1 MNPHGTE
8 FRPPLVLS
16 PGCTFER
23 PGELLE
29 DTEHLPWLAQGEPK
43 LNMEKVRMEQPVR
56 MALKCPTPKVPL
68 GSGIQYAQEG
78 KTCRESEEE
87 AVGEGKGQLWPEKRG
102 DSR

>member
-43 LNMEKVRMEQPVR
+43 LKMEKGPDGAASEDG
-56 MALKCPTPKVPL
+56 TKVP
-68 GSGIQYAQEG
+68 Y
-78 KTCRESEEE
+78 
-87 AVGEGKGQLWPEKRG
+87 P
-102 DSR
+102 